1 MKKFNTENKSIIISI
16 IFTMIFYIIV
26 FCIPKINLLTKN
38 TKPEKLINNNYIE
51 IQIYKNNTNNIDTSK
66 SENKNLKT
74 EILQKNEDAIIQETK
89 IKEEKITTKETNL
102 IEKENTSN
110 DKSENQSES
119 FYPVEVAKKITD
131 DVIDKKIIENIYYPE
146 KATRRGIEGKIII
159 KVEISKNG
167 NLLNYELI
175 SKNNNQ
181 ILEESAIIT
190 INKIFPIEELKI
202 KNSLENFSTII
213 TFVYKLNW
221 IILN

>member
-26 FCIPKINLLTKN
+26 FCIIKFDLSIIKNNSDKI
-38 TKPEKLINNNYIE
+38 INNNFIE
-51 IQIYKNNTNNIDTSK
+51 IQISQTNTKSKKAETENIENIKTKIEQKKETPVTQERKLTEEIVNTEEKKFIETENTNTDK
-66 SENKNLKT
+66 SENK
-74 EILQKNEDAIIQETK
+74 I
-89 IKEEKITTKETNL
+89 
-102 IEKENTSN
+102 
-110 DKSENQSES
+110 ES
-119 FYPVEVAKKITD
+119 FYPVEVAKQITE
-131 DVIDKKIIENIYYPE
+131 DVIDRKIIENLFYPE

-167 NLLNYELI
+167 NLLNYEII

-190 INKIFPIEELKI
+190 INKIFPIEELMT

-213 TFVYKLNW
+213 TFVYKLN
-221 IILN
+221 

>member
-66 SENKNLKT
+66 SENENLKT

-89 IKEEKITTKETNL
+89 IKEEIVNTEEINFIET
-102 IEKENTSN
+102 ENSN
-110 DKSENQSES
+110 SNKSENKSES
-119 FYPVEVAKKITD
+119 FYPVEVAKQITE
-131 DVIDKKIIENIYYPE
+131 DVIDKKIIKNLFYPE

-167 NLLNYELI
+167 NLLNYEII

-181 ILEESAIIT
+181 ILEDASINT
-190 INKIFPIEELKI
+190 INKIFPIKELEI

-213 TFVYKLNW
+213 TFVYKLN
-221 IILN
+221 

>member
-38 TKPEKLINNNYIE
+38 TQPAKLINNNYIE
-51 IQIYKNNTNNIDTSK
+51 IQVYKTNIKSKK
-66 SENKNLKT
+66 SEIENTENIKT
-74 EILQKNEDAIIQETK
+74 TIEQKKETPFTQETK
-89 IKEEKITTKETNL
+89 LTEKIVNTEETNL

-110 DKSENQSES
+110 DKSENKSEN
-119 FYPVEVAKKITD
+119 FYPVEIAKKITD

-167 NLLNYELI
+167 NLLNYEII

-181 ILEESAIIT
+181 ILEDASIST
-190 INKIFPIEELKI
+190 INKIFPIKELEI
-202 KNSLENFSTII
+202 KNTVENFSTII
-213 TFVYKLNW
+213 TFVYKLN
-221 IILN
+221 

>member
-66 SENKNLKT
+66 SENENLKT

-110 DKSENQSES
+110 DKSENQSEN
-119 FYPVEVAKKITD
+119 FYPVEIAKKITD

-159 KVEISKNG
+159 KVIISKTG
-167 NLLNYELI
+167 NLLNYEII

-190 INKIFPIEELKI
+190 INKIFPIEELMTKH
-202 KNSLENFSTII
+202 SLENFSTII
-213 TFVYKLNW
+213 TFVYKLN
-221 IILN
+221 

>member
-26 FCIPKINLLTKN
+26 FCIIKFDLSIIKNNSDKI
-38 TKPEKLINNNYIE
+38 INNNFIE
-51 IQIYKNNTNNIDTSK
+51 IQISQTNTKSKKAETENIENIKTKIEQKKETPVTQERKLTEEIVNTEEKKFIETENTNTDK
-66 SENKNLKT
+66 SENK
-74 EILQKNEDAIIQETK
+74 I
-89 IKEEKITTKETNL
+89 
-102 IEKENTSN
+102 
-110 DKSENQSES
+110 ES
-119 FYPVEVAKKITD
+119 FYPVEVAKQITE
-131 DVIDKKIIENIYYPE
+131 DVIDRKIIENLFYPE

-167 NLLNYELI
+167 NLLNYEII

-221 IILN
+221 IIFY